1 MKRPVLGT
9 AFGCLMSVA
18 IARDLLSGSHVRLDD
33 YLVTALRKLIA
44 SRYPTTAGFSALRM
58 PAAAWKSTSRA
69 ARRAATSA
77 STPHFSMFQS
87 SSTCAAAPRGQGLW
101 QNRAGGHARSLRRE

>member
-18 IARDLLSGSHVRLDD
+18 IARDLLSRSHVRLDD
-33 YLVTALRKLIA
+33 YHVTALRKLIA
-44 SRYPTTAGFSALRM
+44 SRYPTAGFSALRM

-77 STPHFSMFQS
+77 STPHLSMFQS
-87 SSTCAAAPRGQGLW
+87 SST
-101 QNRAGGHARSLRRE
+101 